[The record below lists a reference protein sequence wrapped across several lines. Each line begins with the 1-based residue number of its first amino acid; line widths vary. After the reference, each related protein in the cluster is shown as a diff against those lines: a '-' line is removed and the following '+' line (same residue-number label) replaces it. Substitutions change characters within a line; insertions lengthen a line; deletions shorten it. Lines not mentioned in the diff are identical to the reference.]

1 VSETEDRSGIR
12 ARGEEALG
20 DLAQA
25 LLDNPLFGQ
34 ALSRTLGAGERAAQA
49 QRSAMGALN
58 LASGADLERIERRL
72 RSISDR
78 LEGIEDQMDEL
89 TDELTSLRRRVA
101 EAERSAAD
109 QARAPVSGA
118 DTAEG

>member
-1 VSETEDRSGIR
+1 MNESEDRSGIR

-25 LLDNPLFGQ
+25 LIDNPVFSQ
-34 ALSRTLGAGERAAQA
+34 ALTRTLGAGERAVQA

-58 LASGADLERIERRL
+58 VASGSDLERIERRL

-78 LEGIEDQMDEL
+78 LEAIEDQIDDLSSEMA
-89 TDELTSLRRRVA
+89 TLRRRIA
-101 EAERSAAD
+101 STE
-109 QARAPVSGA
+109 QASSDAR
-118 DTAEG
+118 

>member
-1 VSETEDRSGIR
+1 VSESEDRSGIR

-25 LLDNPLFGQ
+25 LLDNPLFSQ
-34 ALSRTLGAGERAAQA
+34 ALKGTLGAGERAAQA

-58 LASGADLERIERRL
+58 VASGAELERIERRL
-72 RSISDR
+72 RSASDR

-89 TDELTSLRRRVA
+89 LDELTSLRRRVA
-101 EAERSAAD
+101 EVERRASD
-109 QARAPVSGA
+109 QAGAPVSEPGA
-118 DTAEG
+118 SDG